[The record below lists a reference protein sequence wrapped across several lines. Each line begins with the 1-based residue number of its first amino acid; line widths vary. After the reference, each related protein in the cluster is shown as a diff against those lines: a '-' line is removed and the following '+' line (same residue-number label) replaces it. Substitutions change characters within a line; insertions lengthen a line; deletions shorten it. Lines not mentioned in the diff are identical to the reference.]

1 MNLHKQPG
9 CWLRSSH
16 SFKECVIAHWSSEV
30 ARKITG
36 AKLYTEIADCGMFKN
51 VYERLLFVEDE
62 FIYIF
67 KCTTVVEE
75 HSVVG

>member
-1 MNLHKQPG
+1 MILRKQPG

-36 AKLYTEIADCGMFKN
+36 AKLYTEIAGYDVSNN
-51 VYERLLFVEDE
+51 VYHNKKINFLL
-62 FIYIF
+62 
-67 KCTTVVEE
+67 KT
-75 HSVVG
+75 